1 MSANDR
7 NDGKMAPAC
16 LFHTSPNGSGV
27 SVLYCGVLH
36 LQNCLFP
43 PSPKC
48 HAHDTDTMLMHVD
61 HDHDKVLVVV
71 RGGDGKAH

>member
-1 MSANDR
+1 MTVMTEKWPRHVFSTR
-7 NDGKMAPAC
+7 LQMAPEYLCCTAAYC
-16 LFHTSPNGSGV
+16 IYKIAYSP
-27 SVLYCGVLH
+27 
-36 LQNCLFP
+36 P
-43 PSPKC
+43 PKC